1 MNKDLEKVY
10 KRNIYELQ
18 KQNKTL
24 MIRVKELTEENYKL
38 KTDQSKKLLVNL
50 FKPFFKVVWGSLA
63 SGCDLISTSGQ

>member
-1 MNKDLEKVY
+1 MNKELEKVY

-38 KTDQSKKLLVNL
+38 KTKNR
-50 FKPFFKVVWGSLA
+50 A
-63 SGCDLISTSGQ
+63 

>member
-38 KTDQSKKLLVNL
+38 KTDKEFVGWVENPDALHFKKGEN
-50 FKPFFKVVWGSLA
+50 
-63 SGCDLISTSGQ
+63 